1 MEKFQYGTAAVRKH
15 IHIPV
20 QGIQMAGT
28 DGTAQAVNALAQ
40 VYWIAAHYKAVAFI
54 QVEHDF
60 FEDKGRNFL
69 KIEKHGG
76 FRMVTYFRMVTFL
89 TSRRCL
95 QKSNINYDWSKNWRN
110 HPKFAVF
117 HVKLQGSNFASSSS
131 VQSVLRLPSAYS
143 SHLSGFTRTISQ
155 LPNREYMTAL
165 STAPSSVLLKR

>member
-1 MEKFQYGTAAVRKH
+1 MEEFQYGTAAVRKH

-40 VYWIAAHYKAVAFI
+40 VAVAFI

-76 FRMVTYFRMVTFL
+76 FRMVTLGL
-89 TSRRCL
+89 TSRIL
-95 QKSNINYDWSKNWRN
+95 SEQ
-110 HPKFAVF
+110 
-117 HVKLQGSNFASSSS
+117 
-131 VQSVLRLPSAYS
+131 VL
-143 SHLSGFTRTISQ
+143 TITNKKEEDN
-155 LPNREYMTAL
+155 L
-165 STAPSSVLLKR
+165 